1 MTLRI
6 STTVEVEK
14 DTWTISHTYDETE
27 VLKQAREDRNSGEEG
42 RIDGGK
48 AKCIA
53 RIPRHRFDSDIE
65 LQMALSCQGKDKA
78 EYEKWI
84 RLWLMRNPEFRTTT
98 GKTKVYL

>member
-1 MTLRI
+1 MVSVYDCGDVVMTDVLVCFGYPSEDEI
-6 STTVEVEK
+6 SAV
-14 DTWTISHTYDETE
+14 
-27 VLKQAREDRNSGEEG
+27 
-42 RIDGGK
+42 
-48 AKCIA
+48 
-53 RIPRHRFDSDIE
+53 HRFDSDIE